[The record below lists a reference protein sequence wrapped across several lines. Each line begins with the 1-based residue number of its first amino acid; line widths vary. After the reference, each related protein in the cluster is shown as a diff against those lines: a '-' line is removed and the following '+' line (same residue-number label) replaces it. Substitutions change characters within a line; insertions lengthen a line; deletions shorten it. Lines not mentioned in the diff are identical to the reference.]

1 MHASTLAAAQ
11 GHSGEQTILAEGTQ
25 A

>member
-11 GHSGEQTILAEGTQ
+11 AHSGEQTILAEGPQ